1 MRAFYTDRFVL
12 PLPEG
17 HRFPMVK
24 YARVRERCLAE
35 GVLRP
40 DELAEPPAA
49 AWEELALVHEAGY
62 LERVRAGTL
71 EPLAQRRIGFPWS
84 PEMVERSRRSVGA
97 SIAAG
102 HVALDEAAARGWGI
116 AVNLAGGTHHAYPAH
131 GEGFCVF
138 NDAAVAVRV
147 LQRAGRVRRAVVL
160 DCDVHQG
167 NGTAAVFATDP
178 SVFTFSVHG
187 ARNYPFRKE
196 RSTLDVELPDG
207 AGDDAFMAALELH
220 VPEILASFRPEVAVY
235 LAGADPW
242 RDDRFG
248 RLALSKAGL
257 EARDRLVLGACR
269 DAGVPV
275 VVTMAGGY
283 ARDTE
288 DTVDIHVATLRV
300 AAGLH
305 AAIRP
310 PGRLAGPALAHPDP
324 SDR

>member
-17 HRFPMVK
+17 HRFPMIK
-24 YARVRERCLAE
+24 YARVRERCLTE
-35 GVLRP
+35 GILRP
-40 DELAEPPAA
+40 GELEEPPAA
-49 AWEELALVHEAGY
+49 SWSELALVHDTAY
-62 LERVRAGTL
+62 LERVREGTL

-84 PEMVERSRRSVGA
+84 PQMVERSRRSVGA
-97 SIAAG
+97 SLAAG
-102 HVALDEAAARGWGI
+102 RVALAEAAERGWGI
-116 AVNLAGGTHHAYPAH
+116 AANLAGGTHHAYPGH

-138 NDAAVAVRV
+138 NDAAVAIRV
-147 LQRAGRVRRAVVL
+147 LQHEGLVGRAAVL

-178 SVFTFSVHG
+178 SVFTFSIHG

-207 AGDDAFMAALELH
+207 AGDDPFLAALELH
-220 VPEILASFRPEVAVY
+220 VPHLLGEFRPDFAVY

-242 RDDRFG
+242 QDDRFG
-248 RLALSKAGL
+248 RLRLSKAGL
-257 EARDRLVLGACR
+257 AERDLLVLGACR
-269 DAGVPV
+269 AAGVPV

-288 DTVDIHVATLRV
+288 DTVDIHVATLRIAASLHDEVKRLV
-300 AAGLH
+300 AV
-305 AAIRP
+305 R
-310 PGRLAGPALAHPDP
+310 
-324 SDR
+324 

>member
-1 MRAFYTDRFVL
+1 VRAFYTDRFVL

-62 LERVRAGTL
+62 LERVKTGTL

-116 AVNLAGGTHHAYPAH
+116 AANLAGGTHHAYPAH

-178 SVFTFSVHG
+178 SVFTFSIHG

-207 AGDDAFMAALELH
+207 AGDDAFLAALELH
-220 VPEILASFRPEVAVY
+220 VPEILATFRPDVAVY

-248 RLALSKAGL
+248 RLALSKDGL
-257 EARDRLVLGACR
+257 AARDRLVLGACR

-300 AAGLH
+300 AAFLH
-305 AAIRP
+305 AEV
-310 PGRLAGPALAHPDP
+310 
-324 SDR
+324 SVS

>member
-40 DELAEPPAA
+40 EALAEPPAA
-49 AWEELALVHEAGY
+49 AWEELALVHQAEY
-62 LERVRAGTL
+62 LERVREGTL

-84 PEMVERSRRSVGA
+84 PGMVERSRRSVGA

-102 HVALDEAAARGWGI
+102 RVALDEAAAHGWGI
-116 AVNLAGGTHHAYPAH
+116 AANLAGGTHHAYPAH

-147 LQRAGRVRRAVVL
+147 LQRAGRIRRAAVL

-178 SVFTFSVHG
+178 SVFTFSIHG

-207 AGDDAFMAALELH
+207 AGDDAFLAALELH
-220 VPEILASFRPEVAVY
+220 VPHLLAGFRPDLAVY

-257 EARDRLVLGACR
+257 EERDRLVLGACR
-269 DAGVPV
+269 DAAIPV

-300 AAGLH
+300 ASMLH
-305 AAIRP
+305 GEVAV
-310 PGRLAGPALAHPDP
+310 G
-324 SDR
+324 